1 MRKLLVTINIVLG
14 VFLLFGITKNIAAS
28 KAAAA
33 KENQVKLLPLP
44 KASKSDSKNKAV
56 QALPEV
62 DEAAKK
68 IIALDVF
75 NNVRSPL
82 ANVRNSRTQLTL
94 VGIFRCGKTEG
105 AIIRQNNSNRQFNP
119 YLAQMMM
126 QAGMGGNRGG
136 MMGNRGNMGN
146 RGGMMGGRGGMMPGG
161 MGGGRFTSWSQVAGR
176 NSGATKQYVRV
187 GDTLSNGYTLA
198 EVTRTGAT
206 LIRGNDRIELEL
218 QDPSKNRSSGN
229 SSNRARQ
236 ANPNQQFQQ
245 AQMIMQS
252 QMMRT
257 MQQMQ
262 RTIQSNAGNGG
273 GNRGG
278 ARR

>member
-1 MRKLLVTINIVLG
+1 MRKLLITVNIILG
-14 VFLLFGITKNIAAS
+14 VFLLWGFAENIAAS
-28 KAAAA
+28 NTSAAR
-33 KENQVKLLPLP
+33 KNQIKLLPLP
-44 KASKSDSKNKAV
+44 KASKSDSKNKSAG
-56 QALPEV
+56 QQLPQI

-105 AIIRQNNSNRQFNP
+105 AIIRQNNRNRQFNP
-119 YLAQMMM
+119 YIAQMMM
-126 QAGMGGNRGG
+126 QSGMMNRGGMGGGMGGNRGG
-136 MMGNRGNMGN
+136 MMN
-146 RGGMMGGRGGMMPGG
+146 RGGMS
-161 MGGGRFTSWSQVAGR
+161 GGRFTSWSQMSGR
-176 NSGATKQYVRV
+176 SSGAEKQYVRV

-218 QDPSKNRSSGN
+218 QDPSKNRASA
-229 SSNRARQ
+229 NRNNQNRR
-236 ANPNQQFQQ
+236 ANPTQQFQQ
-245 AQMIMQS
+245 AQMFMQG

-262 RTIQSNAGNGG
+262 RTIQSRNSSSG

>member
-1 MRKLLVTINIVLG
+1 MRKLLITVNVILG
-14 VFLLFGITKNIAAS
+14 AILLWGFSKNIAAHTKKS
-28 KAAAA
+28 DATG
-33 KENQVKLLPLP
+33 QLKLLPLP
-44 KASKSDSKNKAV
+44 KAAKTDSAKRQTNAKLADI
-56 QALPEV
+56 
-62 DEAAKK
+62 DESAKK
-68 IIALDVF
+68 IISHDVF

-105 AIIRQNNSNRQFNP
+105 AIIRQNNRNRQFNP

-126 QAGMGGNRGG
+126 HGG
-136 MMGNRGNMGN
+136 MMNRP
-146 RGGMMGGRGGMMPGG
+146 GGMMNRPGG
-161 MGGGRFTSWSQVAGR
+161 MGGNRFTSWSQVSGR
-176 NSGATKQYVRV
+176 SIGAEKQYVKV
-187 GDTLSNGYTLA
+187 GETLSNGYTLA

-218 QDPSKNRSSGN
+218 QDPSRNRNSGRNYNNNRGLN
-229 SSNRARQ
+229 ST
-236 ANPNQQFQQ
+236 QQFQQ
-245 AQMIMQS
+245 AQMIMQG

-262 RTIQSNAGNGG
+262 RTIQTNQGNRNYGG

>member
-1 MRKLLVTINIVLG
+1 MRKLLITVNIILG
-14 VFLLFGITKNIAAS
+14 VFLLWGFAENIAAGN
-28 KAAAA
+28 AAAA
-33 KENQVKLLPLP
+33 KKNQIKLLPLP
-44 KASKSDSKNKAV
+44 KASKSDSKNKSTN
-56 QALPEV
+56 QQLPEI

-105 AIIRQNNSNRQFNP
+105 AIIRQNSRNRQFNP
-119 YLAQMMM
+119 YIAQMMM
-126 QAGMGGNRGG
+126 QSGMGGNRGG
-136 MMGNRGNMGN
+136 MMGNRGGMMGN
-146 RGGMMGGRGGMMPGG
+146 RGGMMGG
-161 MGGGRFTSWSQVAGR
+161 GGRFTNWSQMSGS
-176 NSGATKQYVRV
+176 NSAVDKQYVRV
-187 GDTLSNGYTLA
+187 GETLSNGYTLA

-218 QDPSKNRSSGN
+218 QDPSKNRASGN
-229 SSNRARQ
+229 RSNSNQR
-236 ANPNQQFQQ
+236 ANPTQQFQQ
-245 AQMIMQS
+245 AQMFMQG

-262 RTIQSNAGNGG
+262 RTIQSNSGGNNN
-273 GNRGG
+273 NRGG

>member
-1 MRKLLVTINIVLG
+1 MRKLLITINIVLG
-14 VFLLFGITKNIAAS
+14 AILLWGFSKNIAAQTKKS
-28 KAAAA
+28 GAAG
-33 KENQVKLLPLP
+33 QLKLLPLP
-44 KASKSDSKNKAV
+44 KAAKTDSAKRQTNAKLADI
-56 QALPEV
+56 
-62 DEAAKK
+62 DESAKK
-68 IIALDVF
+68 IISHDVF

-105 AIIRQNNSNRQFNP
+105 AIIRQNNRNRQFNP

-126 QAGMGGNRGG
+126 HSGMMNRPGGMGNGGMGGNR
-136 MMGNRGNMGN
+136 
-146 RGGMMGGRGGMMPGG
+146 
-161 MGGGRFTSWSQVAGR
+161 FTRWSQVAGR
-176 NSGATKQYVRV
+176 TSGAEKQYVKV
-187 GDTLSNGYTLA
+187 GETLSNGYTLA

-218 QDPSKNRSSGN
+218 QDPSKNRNSGN
-229 SSNRARQ
+229 YNNNRRSM
-236 ANPNQQFQQ
+236 NPTQQFQQ
-245 AQMIMQS
+245 AQMIMQG

-262 RTIQSNAGNGG
+262 RSIQSNQGNRNYG

>member
-1 MRKLLVTINIVLG
+1 MRKLLITVNIILG
-14 VFLLFGITKNIAAS
+14 VFLLWGFAENIAAS
-28 KAAAA
+28 NTSAAN
-33 KENQVKLLPLP
+33 KNQIKLLPLP
-44 KASKSDSKNKAV
+44 KNTKSDNKNKSAG
-56 QALPEV
+56 QQLPQI

-126 QAGMGGNRGG
+126 QSGMMNRGGMGGNRGG
-136 MMGNRGNMGN
+136 MMNR
-146 RGGMMGGRGGMMPGG
+146 GG
-161 MGGGRFTSWSQVAGR
+161 MGGGRFTNWSQMSGRSAG
-176 NSGATKQYVRV
+176 AEKQYVRV

-218 QDPSKNRSSGN
+218 QDPSKNRASAN
-229 SSNRARQ
+229 RSSNNRR
-236 ANPNQQFQQ
+236 ANPTQQFQQ
-245 AQMIMQS
+245 AQMFMQG

-262 RTIQSNAGNGG
+262 RTLQSRNSSSG

>member
-1 MRKLLVTINIVLG
+1 MRKLLVMINLILG
-14 VFLLFGITKNIAAS
+14 VFLLWGFAKNIAAS
-28 KAAAA
+28 NAQNA
-33 KENQVKLLPLP
+33 KKNQIKLLPLP
-44 KASKSDSKNKAV
+44 KASKSDSKNKAAA

-105 AIIRQNNSNRQFNP
+105 AIIRQNSRNRQFNP

-126 QAGMGGNRGG
+126 QSGMMNRGNMGGGNRGG
-136 MMGNRGNMGN
+136 NR
-146 RGGMMGGRGGMMPGG
+146 GG
-161 MGGGRFTSWSQVAGR
+161 MGGGRFTSWSQMSGR
-176 NSGATKQYVRV
+176 NSGAEKQYVRV

-218 QDPSKNRSSGN
+218 QDPSKNRA
-229 SSNRARQ
+229 SSNRNNNNRRI
-236 ANPNQQFQQ
+236 NPTQQFQQ
-245 AQMIMQS
+245 AQMIMQG
-252 QMMRT
+252 QMMRSI
-257 MQQMQ
+257 QQMQ
-262 RTIQSNAGNGG
+262 RSMQNSNSGG

>member
-28 KAAAA
+28 KADAA
-33 KENQVKLLPLP
+33 KENQIKLLPLP
-44 KASKSDSKNKAV
+44 KSSKNDSKNKNAA
-56 QALPEV
+56 QPLPEV

-105 AIIRQNNSNRQFNP
+105 AIIRQNNRNRQFNP
-119 YLAQMMM
+119 YIAQMMM
-126 QAGMGGNRGG
+126 QAGMGGG
-136 MMGNRGNMGN
+136 MGN
-146 RGGMMGGRGGMMPGG
+146 RGGNMGGGNRGRLFGG
-161 MGGGRFTSWSQVAGR
+161 GNMGGSGRFTSWSQMSGR
-176 NSGATKQYVRV
+176 NSGADKQYVRV

-206 LIRGNDRIELEL
+206 LIRGNDRLELEL

-229 SSNRARQ
+229 YQNRR
-236 ANPNQQFQQ
+236 ANPTQQFQQ
-245 AQMIMQS
+245 AQMFMQG

-262 RTIQSNAGNGG
+262 RTIQSNSGG
-273 GNRGG
+273 GNRNRGG

>member
-1 MRKLLVTINIVLG
+1 MRKLLITVNVILG
-14 VFLLFGITKNIAAS
+14 AILLWGFSKNIAAHTKKS
-28 KAAAA
+28 DAAG
-33 KENQVKLLPLP
+33 QLKLLPLP
-44 KASKSDSKNKAV
+44 KAAKTDSAKRQTNAKLADI
-56 QALPEV
+56 
-62 DEAAKK
+62 DESAKK
-68 IIALDVF
+68 IISHDVF

-105 AIIRQNNSNRQFNP
+105 AIIRQNNRNRQFNP

-126 QAGMGGNRGG
+126 HSGMMNRPGGMMNRGMGGN
-136 MMGNRGNMGN
+136 
-146 RGGMMGGRGGMMPGG
+146 
-161 MGGGRFTSWSQVAGR
+161 RFTSWSQVSGR
-176 NSGATKQYVRV
+176 SIGAEKQYVKV
-187 GDTLSNGYTLA
+187 GETLSNGYTLA

-218 QDPSKNRSSGN
+218 QDPSRNRNSGRTYNNNRGLN
-229 SSNRARQ
+229 ST
-236 ANPNQQFQQ
+236 QQFQQ
-245 AQMIMQS
+245 AQMIMQG

-262 RTIQSNAGNGG
+262 RTIQTNQGNRNYGG

>member
-1 MRKLLVTINIVLG
+1 MRKLLITVNIILG
-14 VFLLFGITKNIAAS
+14 VFLLWGFAENIAAS
-28 KAAAA
+28 NTSAAN
-33 KENQVKLLPLP
+33 KNQIKLLPLP
-44 KASKSDSKNKAV
+44 KNTKSDNKNKSAG
-56 QALPEV
+56 QQLPQI

-105 AIIRQNNSNRQFNP
+105 AIIRQNSRNRQFNP

-126 QAGMGGNRGG
+126 HSGMNRGG
-136 MMGNRGNMGN
+136 MNR
-146 RGGMMGGRGGMMPGG
+146 GG
-161 MGGGRFTSWSQVAGR
+161 MGGGRFTNWSQMSGR
-176 NSGATKQYVRV
+176 SSGAEKQYVRV

-218 QDPSKNRSSGN
+218 QDPSKNRASASR
-229 SSNRARQ
+229 SSNNRR
-236 ANPNQQFQQ
+236 ANPTQQFQQ
-245 AQMIMQS
+245 AQMIMQG

-262 RTIQSNAGNGG
+262 RTIQSRNSGG

>member
-1 MRKLLVTINIVLG
+1 MRKLLITINIILG
-14 VFLLFGITKNIAAS
+14 LFLLWGVTANIAAS
-28 KAAAA
+28 KASAAE
-33 KENQVKLLPLP
+33 KNQIKLLPLP
-44 KASKSDSKNKAV
+44 KAAKSDGKNKSAG
-56 QALPEV
+56 QQLPQI

-105 AIIRQNNSNRQFNP
+105 AIIRQNNRNRQFNP

-126 QAGMGGNRGG
+126 QSGMMNRGGMGGNRGG
-136 MMGNRGNMGN
+136 MMNR
-146 RGGMMGGRGGMMPGG
+146 GG
-161 MGGGRFTSWSQVAGR
+161 MGGGRFNSWSQMSGR
-176 NSGATKQYVRV
+176 NSGTEKQYVRV

-218 QDPSKNRSSGN
+218 QDPSKNRASGN
-229 SSNRARQ
+229 RSNQNRRV
-236 ANPNQQFQQ
+236 NPTQQFQQ
-245 AQMIMQS
+245 AQMFMQG

-262 RTIQSNAGNGG
+262 RTIQNNSGG
-273 GNRGG
+273 GNNRGG

>member
-1 MRKLLVTINIVLG
+1 MRKLLITVNIILG
-14 VFLLFGITKNIAAS
+14 VFLLWGFAENIAAS
-28 KAAAA
+28 NTSAAN
-33 KENQVKLLPLP
+33 KNQIKLLPLP
-44 KASKSDSKNKAV
+44 KNTKSDNKNKSAG
-56 QALPEV
+56 QQLPQI

-105 AIIRQNNSNRQFNP
+105 AIIRQNSRNRQFNP

-126 QAGMGGNRGG
+126 HSGMNRGG
-136 MMGNRGNMGN
+136 MNR
-146 RGGMMGGRGGMMPGG
+146 GG
-161 MGGGRFTSWSQVAGR
+161 MGGGRFTNWSQMSGRSAG
-176 NSGATKQYVRV
+176 AEKQYVRV

-218 QDPSKNRSSGN
+218 QDPSKNRASASR
-229 SSNRARQ
+229 SSNNRR
-236 ANPNQQFQQ
+236 ANPMQQFQQ
-245 AQMIMQS
+245 AQMFMQG

-262 RTIQSNAGNGG
+262 RTIQSRNSGG

>member
-1 MRKLLVTINIVLG
+1 MRKLLITINIILG
-14 VFLLFGITKNIAAS
+14 LFLLWGVTANIAAS
-28 KAAAA
+28 KASAAE
-33 KENQVKLLPLP
+33 KNQIKLLPLP
-44 KASKSDSKNKAV
+44 KAAKSDGKNKSAG
-56 QALPEV
+56 QQLPQI

-105 AIIRQNNSNRQFNP
+105 AIIRQNNRNRQFNP

-126 QAGMGGNRGG
+126 QSG
-136 MMGNRGNMGN
+136 MMNR
-146 RGGMMGGRGGMMPGG
+146 GG
-161 MGGGRFTSWSQVAGR
+161 MGGGRFNSWSQMSGR
-176 NSGATKQYVRV
+176 NSGNEKQYVRV
-187 GDTLSNGYTLA
+187 GETLSNGYTLA

-218 QDPSKNRSSGN
+218 QDPSKNRASGN
-229 SSNRARQ
+229 RSNQNRRV
-236 ANPNQQFQQ
+236 NPTQQFQQ
-245 AQMIMQS
+245 AQMFMQG

-262 RTIQSNAGNGG
+262 RTIQNNSGG
-273 GNRGG
+273 GNNRGG

>member
-1 MRKLLVTINIVLG
+1 MRKLLITVNIILG
-14 VFLLFGITKNIAAS
+14 AILLWGFSRNIAAHSAKS
-28 KAAAA
+28 KAAT
-33 KENQVKLLPLP
+33 QLKLLPLP
-44 KASKSDSKNKAV
+44 KAAKSDNAKRPGKE
-56 QALPEV
+56 LPYTV

-68 IIALDVF
+68 IIAHDVF

-105 AIIRQNNSNRQFNP
+105 AIIRQNNRNRQFNP

-126 QAGMGGNRGG
+126 HGG
-136 MMGNRGNMGN
+136 MMNRPGMNGNR
-146 RGGMMGGRGGMMPGG
+146 
-161 MGGGRFTSWSQVAGR
+161 GGRFTSWSQVAGR
-176 NSGATKQYVRV
+176 NSGAEKQYVRV
-187 GDTLSNGYTLA
+187 GETLSNGYTLA

-218 QDPSKNRSSGN
+218 QDPSKNRASGRNYNNNNRRLN
-229 SSNRARQ
+229 ST
-236 ANPNQQFQQ
+236 QQFQQ
-245 AQMIMQS
+245 AQMIMQG

-262 RTIQSNAGNGG
+262 RTIQTNRSGNSGG
-273 GNRGG
+273 YRGV
-278 ARR
+278 RR